1 MAGKQADDVMT
12 IEELAAYLKLSKSSL
27 YQFARAGKVP
37 GVKIG
42 EQWRFQKSAID
53 EWMRSR
59 TTPPQPKA
67 HGKVRVK
74 KGEGYEQTRRR

>member
-1 MAGKQADDVMT
+1 MADKQADDVMT
-12 IEELAAYLKLSKSSL
+12 IDELAAYLKLSKSSL

-53 EWMRSR
+53 EWMRTR
-59 TTPPQPKA
+59 TRPSQACGKGKTKA
-67 HGKVRVK
+67 K
-74 KGEGYEQTRRR
+74 KSKKE

>member
-1 MAGKQADDVMT
+1 MAGKQSDDVMT
-12 IEELAAYLKLSKSSL
+12 IDELAAYLKLSKSSL

-53 EWMRSR
+53 EWMRSGAASKTR
-59 TTPPQPKA
+59 GANSNKNRRKA
-67 HGKVRVK
+67 
-74 KGEGYEQTRRR
+74 